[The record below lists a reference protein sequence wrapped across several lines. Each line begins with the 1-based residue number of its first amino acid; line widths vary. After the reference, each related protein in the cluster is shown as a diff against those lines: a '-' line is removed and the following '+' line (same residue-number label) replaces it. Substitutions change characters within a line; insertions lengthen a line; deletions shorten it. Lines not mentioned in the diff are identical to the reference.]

1 MSVKGYCVYDKQNN
15 TWLLVDMKFLFSCS
29 TRVKHKEKFHIYV
42 RPCIILYLYII
53 ARWNNNIARW
63 MGNLLG
69 RTWPAVT
76 HVVSADETTMAATV
90 EEVGYEVNS
99 LFYFREKIIEQFF
112 SILVRNSF
120 VNQYSKAWF
129 CEILRD
135 SYRDGCQCLRTSV
148 DYLIFLITLQ
158 VCKFLDGT
166 SASLTA
172 LR

>member
-1 MSVKGYCVYDKQNN
+1 MSVKGYCIYMVNKIIHGYLWTWNFSSRVQLELN
-15 TWLLVDMKFLFSCS
+15 TQREIPYLRAPMYYSLFI
-29 TRVKHKEKFHIYV
+29 T
-42 RPCIILYLYII
+42 
-53 ARWNNNIARW
+53 RWNQNIARW
-63 MGNLLG
+63 MGNSLG

-90 EEVGYEVNS
+90 EEVCYEVNS
-99 LFYFREKIIEQFF
+99 LFYFREKIIDQFF
-112 SILVRNSF
+112 SILVRHSF
-120 VNQYSKAWF
+120 VNQNGKPWF

-166 SASLTA
+166 SASPTA